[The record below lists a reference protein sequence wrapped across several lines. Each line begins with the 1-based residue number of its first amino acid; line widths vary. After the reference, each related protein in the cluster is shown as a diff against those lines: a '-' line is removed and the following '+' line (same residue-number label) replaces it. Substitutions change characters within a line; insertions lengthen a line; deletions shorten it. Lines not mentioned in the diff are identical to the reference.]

1 MSIEAMKQ
9 VIEAFDAL
17 PPDHPARY
25 ANLQINALRAAISQQ
40 LAAPEPEFDDCAKSP
55 TGKHSESWFGNG
67 DCEHCQEGAQI
78 APMVATP
85 ETVGEPVARV
95 ELITAGGNAGLAIR
109 IVEID
114 DPLRER
120 LRPGD
125 LLYTRPAQSVPD
137 GWVLMPRELTPDEAM
152 KGQGALLD
160 MYWDATTCFAARYA
174 ELIRATEPR
183 RAALQSTK
191 EPK

>member
-1 MSIEAMKQ
+1 MSIEAMKLALEA
-9 VIEAFDAL
+9 IEDLRGYRSDIDKAIETLRDAL
-17 PPDHPARY
+17 
-25 ANLQINALRAAISQQ
+25 SQQ
-40 LAAPEPEFDDCAKSP
+40 P
-55 TGKHSESWFGNG
+55 
-67 DCEHCQEGAQI
+67 
-78 APMVATP
+78 ATP
-85 ETVGEPVARV
+85 EPVGEPVARV
-95 ELITAGGNAGLAIR
+95 ELMTTGGNAGLATR

-120 LRPGD
+120 LRPGN

-183 RAALQSTK
+183 RAALVAAKGSTSN
-191 EPK
+191 

>member
-85 ETVGEPVARV
+85 EPVGEALTNTFVQTVPDRCDRI
-95 ELITAGGNAGLAIR
+95 LWRGQYIHLPLTPLA
-109 IVEID
+109 
-114 DPLRER
+114 P
-120 LRPGD
+120 
-125 LLYTRPAQSVPD
+125 SVPD